1 MLHEAY
7 NHVKLVSSRK
17 VEEAHNMVRRES
29 RGGGE
34 VTRAG
39 NVKKMWWLTDQEI
52 KVTAE

>member
-7 NHVKLVSSRK
+7 NHVKLVLSRK
-17 VEEAHNMVRRES
+17 VEEAHNKLRRES

-34 VTRAG
+34 VTRAC
-39 NVKKMWWLTDQEI
+39 NVKQMWWLTDQEI